1 MVQALTQLREKSVSV
16 RTVLADQTLAY
27 VTAALSL
34 IAGLAWNDAVKA
46 LIDYLFPLTRDSVLA
61 QFLYAILM
69 TMVVV
74 LLTLLLRRVFGLV
87 KK

>member
-1 MVQALTQLREKSVSV
+1 MAKLLRELKEQGSEV
-16 RTVLADQTLAY
+16 RAALADQTLAY

-46 LIDYLFPLTRDSVLA
+46 LIEYLFPKATDGLAA
-61 QFLYAILM
+61 QFIYASLM
-69 TMVVV
+69 TIVVV
-74 LLTLLLRRVFGLV
+74 LLTLLLRRLFGIV